1 MSTAT
6 IRNSTLC
13 GSVSAPSSKSV
24 AHRVMICSALSRSK
38 CKINNISDS
47 DDMKAT
53 ISCLETLGAKFVR
66 DGSTLFI
73 DSTDFASD
81 TTAHYTLNC
90 KESGTTARIMIPV
103 CAALGLSVTFTGEG
117 RLPTRPVDEYLR
129 IFDEHDVKYKMG
141 DTYLPLTISGKLT
154 GSHFSIS
161 PSVSS
166 QYVTGMLLALSLLD
180 NDTTLSLESAL
191 LGSQYV
197 NITTDVMRDF
207 GINVQKIDNTYRLNG
222 NDTYK
227 AKDTLSVEGDWSQAA
242 FFLCGGAIC
251 GDITVTNL
259 DINSAQGDKKIVNF
273 LRSFGA
279 DVTLSDNSVKVRK
292 STLKATTID
301 ATDTPDLVPILAVLS
316 SFAQGVTTITGVE
329 RLKYKESD
337 RLKSTT
343 DMINALGGN
352 ATYNDD
358 SMTITG
364 TTLTGGVVNSYN
376 DHRIVMSATIAGLNC
391 ENAVTISGANAVN
404 KSYSQFFEDYKS
416 IRGVADVSI
425 R

>member
-1 MSTAT
+1 MSTA
-6 IRNSTLC
+6 IIKNSTLC

-24 AHRVMICSALSRSK
+24 AHRVMISVALSRSK

-53 ISCLETLGAKFVR
+53 IGCLETLGAKFVR

-129 IFDEHDVKYKMG
+129 IFDSHSVSYQKG
-141 DTYLPLTISGKLT
+141 DTYLPLTISGKLSGENFT
-154 GSHFSIS
+154 IS

-166 QYVTGMLLALSLLD
+166 QYVSGMLFALSLLD
-180 NDTTLSLESAL
+180 NDTTLNLSDELK
-191 LGSQYV
+191 GKQYV
-197 NITTDVMRDF
+197 DITTNVMREF
-207 GINVQKIDNTYRLNG
+207 GIDVQKIDNGYHING
-222 NDTYK
+222 SDTYK
-227 AKDTLSVEGDWSQAA
+227 TIDTLSVEGDWSQAA
-242 FFLCGGAIC
+242 FFMCGGAIT

-259 DINSAQGDKKIVNF
+259 DINSTQGDKKIVNF

-279 DVTLSDNSVKVRK
+279 DVTFSDNSVTVRK
-292 STLKATTID
+292 STLKGTTID

-316 SFAQGVTTITGVE
+316 SFAKGKTTIAGVK

-337 RLKSTT
+337 RLKSTC
-343 DMINALGGN
+343 DLINALGGQ
-352 ATYNDD
+352 ASYSDD
-358 SMTITG
+358 SMTIVG
-364 TTLTGGVVNSYN
+364 TWLKGGVVNSYN
-376 DHRIVMSATIAGLNC
+376 DHRIVMSAAIAGLNC
-391 ENAVTISGANAVN
+391 ENAVTINGCDAVN
-404 KSYSQFFEDYKS
+404 KSYTDFFDDYRS
-416 IRGVADVSI
+416 LGGVADVSI